1 MTASHRRCNRART
14 FLPNS
19 GLLQWAIITLG
30 LLISLAKAFSVTVQC
45 EAFPIQ
51 AYFLFSPPLSVSNV
65 QHSLKALLFTPA
77 SCALYFSQAFP
88 QYLLA
93 CVILVWF
100 LLWGG
105 LRLILEC
112 FQEQVLGGIQ
122 ERRRS
127 EEVVVDELSDVT
139 GNSEPGMTFQSRL
152 KLRQEG
158 HIVIPCIHES
168 SDKGCYM
175 RRT

>member
-1 MTASHRRCNRART
+1 MTATEDVIEPGSFCPTQDSFNEQSSLWDSSSAWLRLFQLQCSVRL
-14 FLPNS
+14 FLFKLN
-19 GLLQWAIITLG
+19 
-30 LLISLAKAFSVTVQC
+30 
-45 EAFPIQ
+45 
-51 AYFLFSPPLSVSNV
+51 FLFSPPLSVSNV